1 MISPRWTLT
10 LVAMLGLF
18 ASRPVAQAAEAVE
31 ALQRRVM
38 ALAAQLGDPD
48 PARRGAAGIDLMA
61 ITDRRAVPFL
71 LAAIKAA
78 PAEQRLPLVRALR
91 RFKVSAKI
99 APFIAISREADW
111 STLDDPFGRELR
123 EQLQALGTRAF
134 APLFAAV
141 TRCDPPAMW
150 EKGRP
155 DYQAWSASLWAA
167 STAGSLG
174 LSVLPRIV
182 REVSAPSRCRR
193 WAAVQAL
200 DSFTH
205 YENAPWTEP
214 ALEQACAALDRA
226 SRDDAPAVSTQA
238 EQILS
243 QRREDGVCEEPP
255 SLSTDGPDSSLDDES
270 RRRAFEQALAS
281 TDPAIRRG
289 AIEQLIGSDD
299 DFRYEEPGFATPLIA
314 PLVSDADEAIRLDAV
329 KALHRLNVRIA
340 FGRVDERKPD
350 PDHSIPALLPAL
362 HDASAT
368 VRRAALDA
376 LAEVTPRGEGSW
388 HVSKALLSLVKE
400 SNEEDYA
407 KLLETLPELQDREIA
422 SQLLAW
428 LDDKD
433 AKLRYFAATML
444 RYLGSMEITPRLAP
458 LLTDSDTNIRQA
470 AAYTIRE
477 RLSSPTPEVLA
488 ALVEPMLAALNG
500 DDPEIRQSVIQ
511 VLGMTGDRRAV
522 EPLIRVLPLTVN
534 ERGCGACDALGMLGD
549 PRAIDAVL
557 PYLTHESKD
566 LRKNVAWALSR
577 LRDDRVVE
585 PLKGLLRDPEIQVRQ
600 AAVEALAA
608 LGRPRALDA
617 VRSEALSSPEASM
630 REAAVRA
637 LRPSPGPE
645 TDATLVRALKD
656 PDVSVRRA
664 AGWVL
669 KDIARPESVP
679 ALIDALTD
687 EDSEV
692 RRRVAEALGK
702 LGDRRAV
709 DPLRRVLLHTL
720 PEAAT
725 ALGKLG
731 DTRAVQL
738 LSDRL
743 IEIAA
748 ARPPAA
754 RQSSEED
761 AIRTALNALCDPA
774 STLEGCR
781 SIKP

>member
-1 MISPRWTLT
+1 VSAMISPRWTLT

-48 PARRGAAGIDLMA
+48 PARRGAAGIDLLA

-111 STLDDPFGRELR
+111 STPDNPFGRELR

-141 TRCDPPAMW
+141 TRCDPPAIW
-150 EKGRP
+150 VEGP
-155 DYQAWSASLWAA
+155 DYQTWSASLWAA

-255 SLSTDGPDSSLDDES
+255 SPSTDGSSPGLDDES
-270 RRRAFEQALAS
+270 RRRVFEQALAS

-289 AIEQLIGSDD
+289 AIEQLLGSSGDD
-299 DFRYEEPGFATPLIA
+299 HAEADFATPLIA
-314 PLVSDADEAIRLDAV
+314 PLVSDADEAIRLEAV
-329 KALHRLNVRIA
+329 KALHGLNARQTD
-340 FGRVDERKPD
+340 RRDERRRD
-350 PDHSIPALLPAL
+350 PDHSMPALLTAL
-362 HDASAT
+362 RDANAT
-368 VRRAALDA
+368 VRIAAVDA
-376 LAEVTPRGEGSW
+376 LAEVSPEGESQW
-388 HVSKALLSLVKE
+388 HVSKALLSLVE
-400 SNEEDYA
+400 ASNDEEYN
-407 KLLETLPELQDREIA
+407 KLLTALATLGDPEIA
-422 SQLLAW
+422 PQLLAW
-428 LDDKD
+428 LVDEDVN
-433 AKLRYFAATML
+433 LRFVAATVL
-444 RYLGSMEITPRLAP
+444 RPCGSMEMAPRLVP
-458 LLTDSDTNIRQA
+458 LLTDGDADIRRA
-470 AAYTIRE
+470 AALTISALVSRY
-477 RLSSPTPEVLA
+477 SQPPTPAVLA
-488 ALVEPMLAALNG
+488 ALVEPMLTALNE
-500 DDPEIRQSVIQ
+500 DDPAIRGSAIE

-534 ERGCGACDALGMLGD
+534 EYRCWACPVLGRLGD
-549 PRAIDAVL
+549 PRAIDAML
-557 PYLTHESKD
+557 PYLTQGSMD
-566 LRKNVAWALSR
+566 LRKNVAWALSF

-585 PLKGLLRDPEIQVRQ
+585 PLKGLLRDPEAQVRH
-600 AAVEALAA
+600 AAVETLAA
-608 LGRPRALDA
+608 LGRPGAIDA
-617 VRSEALSSPEASM
+617 VRSVALSSPEARM
-630 REAAVRA
+630 REAAVKE
-637 LRPSPGPE
+637 LRKFPGPE

-656 PDVSVRRA
+656 PEVSVRRA

-669 KDIARPESVP
+669 QDIARPESVP

-702 LGDRRAV
+702 LGDRRAI
-709 DPLRRVLLHTL
+709 DPLLRVLPHTL

-725 ALGKLG
+725 ALEKLKKG
-731 DTRAVQL
+731 VD
-738 LSDRL
+738 
-743 IEIAA
+743 
-748 ARPPAA
+748 
-754 RQSSEED
+754 
-761 AIRTALNALCDPA
+761 
-774 STLEGCR
+774 
-781 SIKP
+781 